1 MATRGVNKV
10 IIVGNLGQDP
20 EVKYMPSG
28 QAVCNITVATSESWN
43 DKNTGEKKEVTEWH
57 RIVLFGKIAEVCGE
71 YCRKGSQVYVEGS
84 LKTRKWTDQAGV
96 EKYSTEIHLGFNGSF
111 QMLGGKTQP
120 GNSTAAGTAW
130 GQPQQPQG
138 NGQQSGQ
145 RSGGNRQ
152 QRQPQQNSQQGAPQ
166 DPPMDFDDD
175 IPF

>member
-120 GNSTAAGTAW
+120 GNSTAASTAW

-152 QRQPQQNSQQGAPQ
+152 QRQPQQNAPQQGSNE
-166 DPPMDFDDD
+166 PPIDFDDD